1 MEQIPAGQHPLE
13 SIDSILDS
21 FFASSCI
28 GKQIP
33 TGVRYLRVGAH
44 LRDYLETEGERI
56 LCPDDAELLD
66 LERSLEPDSAF
77 ARLFGAEV
85 LAYTLSGFLE
95 PQWLLP
101 DLQDRRTQVSLTPR
115 LIQWLC
121 NCHLLDPRR
130 DRAAIRST
138 RAAAAW
144 ARRGPAHGCGG

>member
-1 MEQIPAGQHPLE
+1 MEHLPAGRQPLE

-21 FFASSCI
+21 FFASTCI
-28 GKQIP
+28 GKKIP

-56 LCPDDAELLD
+56 LCPEDAELLD
-66 LERSLEPDSAF
+66 LERSFEPDSAF
-77 ARLFGAEV
+77 ARLFGADV

-95 PQWLLP
+95 PEWLLP
-101 DLQDRRTQVSLTPR
+101 ELQDRRTQVSLTPR

-121 NCHLLDPRR
+121 NSHLLDPRR
-130 DRAAIRST
+130 DRAAIHST

-144 ARRGPAHGCGG
+144 ARRGPANGRPR